1 MDKKT
6 KILNLVFAISLLL
19 LTAINFIKTLLNI
32 AELSNILNVVLG
44 IGFAADLVLL
54 IVIIIRMVRYKKK
67 N

>member
-6 KILNLVFAISLLL
+6 KILNLVFAISVFLLNV
-19 LTAINFIKTLLNI
+19 INLIKTLLNI
-32 AELSNILNVVLG
+32 AELNNILNVILG
-44 IGFAADLVLL
+44 IGFAAELVLI